1 MTNTPAR
8 GPRGDY
14 QPGRGDLTGR
24 KHVTASEEKARRDEA
39 MKRTRNA
46 LLDQPAEVIDTD
58 EGAYL
63 VPRAAYRAIVALAET
78 AEAARQ

>member
-46 LLDQPAEVIDTD
+46 LLDQPPKLSTPTKARTSSPV
-58 EGAYL
+58 
-63 VPRAAYRAIVALAET
+63 RHT
-78 AEAARQ
+78 ARSLP